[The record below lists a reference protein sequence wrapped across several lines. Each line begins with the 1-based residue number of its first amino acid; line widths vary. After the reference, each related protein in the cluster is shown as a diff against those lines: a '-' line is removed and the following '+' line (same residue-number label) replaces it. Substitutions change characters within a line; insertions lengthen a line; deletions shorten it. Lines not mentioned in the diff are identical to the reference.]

1 MDAIRAS
8 ARKLLAA
15 VRPHTGPVVLAFAVS
30 VLYFMLDLRGG
41 DLAAHLYRAEL
52 FKNDGFFVW
61 NYNWYG
67 GHYVVSYGVM
77 FPTLA
82 ATIGVRLAGA
92 FAYIAGVLLFSILA
106 REVFSK
112 RAATASAYV
121 FALVFSATLVIGQ
134 LPYAL
139 SVAIGLGAL
148 LAAAHARPWIA
159 LFLAVNCALTS
170 PLAALFISFVA
181 FTVWFAV
188 WLPRRAADPMHQGDP
203 RFKLG
208 HLRVWAPIEQRPFL
222 VVAVGTLLPAMIV
235 SALFP
240 EGGSQ
245 PFHFGSYLVALVFTA
260 FFWYFVRDDLS
271 PESRRLVGIGVILY
285 AVFLTGNELVASPVG
300 GNAVRLGMILFPT
313 VAAAALWPRSG
324 RFALAVV
331 IPLLCWQ
338 GATAAWAIATRDA
351 TADPRFFAPVNGFL
365 DDQDPSREEK
375 VEIVFTRNHFEAAYI
390 ANRRPIAR
398 GWERQLDTKY
408 NAVFYQGDL
417 TAAAYAQ
424 WLKDNDVRWVALP
437 EAPIDYS
444 ARAEA
449 ELIRTGLPYLELVKR
464 LPDWKIF
471 KVDLPDVGG
480 LEPRYFDEESGRGFS
495 IAPERYGKT
504 ITRVRWQRFLRPSTG
519 CIRATAD
526 GYLELMLPEPPAD
539 DVSSRPPVVTI
550 SADFSF
556 GRLVG
561 SAPSCAEGWRVD
573 DDDDVVR
580 RDAADAAIGGTA

>member
-1 MDAIRAS
+1 MSAVRAF
-8 ARKLLAA
+8 ARKLLDA
-15 VRPHTGPVVLAFAVS
+15 VRPHAGPVALAFALS
-30 VLYFMLDLRGG
+30 AMYFILDLRGG

-92 FAYIAGVLLFSILA
+92 FAYIAAVLLFSVLA
-106 REVFSK
+106 REVFP
-112 RAATASAYV
+112 RRGATASSYV
-121 FALVFSATLVIGQ
+121 FAVVFSATLVIGQ

-139 SVAIGLGAL
+139 SVAIGLGAM
-148 LAAAHARPWIA
+148 LAAAHGRAWIA
-159 LFLAVNCALTS
+159 FFLAVNCALTS
-170 PLAALFISFVA
+170 PLAALFVSFVA
-181 FTVWFAV
+181 FTVWFAA
-188 WLPRRAADPMHQGDP
+188 WLPRRAAHPNHEGDP

-208 HLRVWAPIEQRPFL
+208 HLNILAPIEQRPFL

-245 PFHFGSYLVALVFTA
+245 PFHVASYLGALAFTA

-271 PESRRLVGIGVILY
+271 EDARRLVGIGVILY
-285 AVFLTGNELVASPVG
+285 VVFLTGNELIASPIG
-300 GNAVRLGMILFPT
+300 GNAIRLGMILFPT
-313 VAAAALWPRSG
+313 VAAAALWPRAG

-331 IPLLCWQ
+331 IPLICWQ

-351 TADPRFFAPVNGFL
+351 TADPRFFAPVNRFL
-365 DDQDPSREEK
+365 DKQDPAREDK
-375 VEIVFTRNHFEAAYI
+375 VEVVFTRNHFEAAYI
-390 ANRRPIAR
+390 ASRRPIAR

-437 EAPIDYS
+437 DAPIDYS

-449 ELIRTGLPYLELVKR
+449 ELIKTDLPYLELVENH
-464 LPDWKIF
+464 PDWKIY
-471 KVDLPDVGG
+471 KVNLPAVGG
-480 LEPRYFDEESGRGFS
+480 VEPRYFDEESGRGFS
-495 IAPERYGKT
+495 IAPERYGT
-504 ITRVRWQRFLRPSTG
+504 TVTRIRWQRFLRPSTG
-519 CIRATAD
+519 CIRSTDD
-526 GYLELMLPEPPAD
+526 GYLELMLPKAPAD

-550 SADFSF
+550 TADFSL

-573 DDDDVVR
+573 DDDVLR
-580 RDAADAAIGGTA
+580 RDAGDAAIGGTA